1 MMDIKQLL
9 KEKINSFI
17 TNNNISATKSSLAPT
32 NFQNKVLTDGF
43 DDYLVEIFI
52 LSLIDDKETLKEFLG
67 EELYFSKEFND
78 YCNDILGINIK

>member
-17 TNNNISATKSSLAPT
+17 TNTNLVATENSSAPVS
-32 NFQNKVLTDGF
+32 FQNEILAVGF
-43 DDYLVEIFI
+43 DDCMVEMFI

-67 EELYFSKEFND
+67 EELYYSKAFGD
-78 YCNDILGINIK
+78 YCNDILGTNIR